1 MKLKRILNLVIFIS
15 VLFLFLTTVNA
26 AQLTTLQK
34 EDVCIRDYFNSV
46 GYGNY
51 QSAKESGSVLFAQA
65 DDEVYQDIYGFKSK
79 STSKGFLLSLLLP
92 GAGEFYA
99 ESKIKA
105 GIFLGLEAL
114 LWAGYLSYHGKA
126 KNKEDEYIDFANTN
140 WSREAYTDSM
150 LTIYGVDIDTIQ
162 TGTKMVSDYDSVV
175 IVEHLPDTKTQQY
188 YEMIGKYD
196 QFRYGWDDYDRTNFL
211 TPHRNHYLDMRDDS
225 NKLFDNARYSLIAII
240 GNHILSGFD
249 AVWSIKRYNKKAGGF
264 SELNMKIRLVEEYD
278 QKPSPR
284 ILLTYK
290 F

>member
-1 MKLKRILNLVIFIS
+1 
-15 VLFLFLTTVNA
+15 
-26 AQLTTLQK
+26 
-34 EDVCIRDYFNSV
+34 V

-51 QSAKESGSVLFAQA
+51 QSAKESGGVLFAQA

-105 GIFLGLEAL
+105 GVFLGLEAL
-114 LWAGYLSYHGKA
+114 LWAGYLSYHNKA
-126 KNKEDEYIDFANTN
+126 ENKESEYIDFANTY
-140 WSREAYTDSM
+140 WSEEEYKNSM
-150 LTIYGVDIDTIQ
+150 LLRYEVDIDTIP
-162 TGTKMVSDYDSVV
+162 TGTKLISALYNDSVV
-175 IVEHLPDTKTQQY
+175 IVEHLPDSKTQQY

-196 QFRYGWDDYDRTNFL
+196 QFRYGWDDFDPTNFM
-211 TPHRNHYLDMRDDS
+211 TPHRNLYLNMRDDS

-249 AVWSIKRYNKKAGGF
+249 AVWSVKRYNKKAGGF
-264 SELNMKIRLVEEYD
+264 SEFNMKIRLVEEND
-278 QKPSPR
+278 QSLSPR
-284 ILLTYK
+284 VLLTYK

>member
-1 MKLKRILNLVIFIS
+1 MTKRRFLSLIILILIS
-15 VLFLFLTTVNA
+15 FSFFSTGNA
-26 AQLTTLQK
+26 APINNPQN
-34 EDVCIRDYFNSV
+34 EDISIRDYFNSV

-51 QSAKESGSVLFAQA
+51 QSAKESGDLFLAQT

-105 GIFLGLEAL
+105 GVFLGLEVL
-114 LWAGYLSYHGKA
+114 LWAGYLSYHNKA
-126 KNKEDEYIDFANTN
+126 ENKESEYIDFANTN

-162 TGTKMVSDYDSVV
+162 TGTKLVSDYDSVV

-196 QFRYGWDDYDRTNFL
+196 QFRYGWDDFDRTNFL

-249 AVWSIKRYNKKAGGF
+249 AVWSVKKYNKKAGGF

-284 ILLTYK
+284 ILFTYK